1 MMPKNLIPATTKA
14 APIWAALCTRLV
26 NLSPRA
32 FEYFAGDLLT
42 YLGLHEVRVTRYVGD
57 AGLDAEGILDTGA
70 FRIPTAVQVKR
81 YRKSVPRPDIDRFI
95 GALSLRY
102 AHGIFI
108 TNGQFSKGARA
119 KLKDPVPHI
128 HGIDGDQ
135 IIHLM
140 LHHQI
145 GVAPDEHARA
155 TLVLDERYFADF
167 ELRAHPSSLAEPPD
181 QYYQITSEPTPEPEP
196 PDLISVRALAYAL
209 RVDPTTI
216 RAWVAAG
223 KLSPDQTI
231 LRGSHTTYAFRRERV
246 EPIRTQLGVADA
258 PQDAAQWRQAL
269 LDFMGS
275 ERLTKSYKPVLFKAI
290 VATLNR
296 DGQAQMAV
304 VVQAFR
310 AFYVQRKHAG
320 LPPEYNSPLAA
331 DPAAVSDAA
340 VQALIEKY
348 PLDRF
353 LIQKLMQYDPSTG
366 VIQFH
371 PELWASLR
379 YADMLDA
386 LAQADEQIATYYRR
400 HAAP

>member
-1 MMPKNLIPATTKA
+1 MPNVTAIPDT
-14 APIWAALCTRLV
+14 APIWAALRTRLLA
-26 NLSPRA
+26 LSPRA

-57 AGLDAEGILDTGA
+57 AGLDAEAVLDMGP

-81 YRKSVPRPDIDRFI
+81 YRKNVLRPDIDRFV
-95 GALSLRY
+95 GALSPRY

-108 TNGQFSKGARA
+108 TNGQFSKGART
-119 KLKDPVPHI
+119 KLNDPVPHI

-140 LHHQI
+140 LHYQI
-145 GVAPDEHARA
+145 GVVPDEHALA

-167 ELRAHPSSLAEPPD
+167 ESRAHPSRLAEQPD
-181 QYYQITSEPTPEPEP
+181 QGYHVAPAPEPEP

-209 RVDPTTI
+209 RVDPNTI
-216 RAWVAAG
+216 RDWVAAG

-231 LRGSHTTYAFRRERV
+231 QRGSHTTYAFRRERV
-246 EPIRTQLGVADA
+246 ELLRTELGLAEL
-258 PQDAAQWRQAL
+258 PQDAVQWRQAFL
-269 LDFMGS
+269 AFMGS

-290 VATLNR
+290 VATLDRN
-296 DGQAQMAV
+296 GQAQMAAV
-304 VVQAFR
+304 AQAFR
-310 AFYVQRKHAG
+310 AFYVQRKQAG
-320 LPPEYNSPLAA
+320 LPPEYNSPLAD

-353 LIQKLMQYDPSTG
+353 LIQQLMHYDRDAG
-366 VIQFH
+366 LIQFH
-371 PELWASLR
+371 PTLWASLR

-386 LAQADEQIATYYRR
+386 LARADEQIARYYGR